1 MANFKIPFNIV
12 NGSVA
17 SVTDGSIE
25 SKAQVVAFAVQT
37 HRGELPLE
45 PTFGITDPSFEP
57 SNIFEARAVVTQF
70 WPEIIIE
77 DFQVGAVGKTGRVDV
92 SIKVSE

>member
-1 MANFKIPFNIV
+1 MANFKIPFQIV

-17 SVTDGSIE
+17 SVADGSIE
-25 SKAQVVAFAVQT
+25 AKAQVVSFAVQT
-37 HRGELPLE
+37 LRGELPLE
-45 PTFGITDPSFEP
+45 PTFGISDPTFEP

-77 DFQVGAVGKTGRVDV
+77 DLKLSTVGNNGRVDV

>member
-1 MANFKIPFNIV
+1 MANFKIPFQIV

-17 SVTDGSIE
+17 SVADGSIGA
-25 SKAQVVAFAVQT
+25 KAQVVSFVVQT
-37 HRGELPLE
+37 NRGELPLE
-45 PTFGITDPSFEP
+45 PTFGISDPTFEP
-57 SNIFEARAVVTQF
+57 SNIFEARAVITQF

-77 DFQVGAVGKTGRVDV
+77 DLKLSAVGNSGRVDV

>member
-1 MANFKIPFNIV
+1 MATFKIPFRIV

-17 SVTDGSIE
+17 SHADGSLE
-25 SKAQVVAFAVQT
+25 SKAQVVSFAVYT

-45 PTFGITDPSFEP
+45 PTFGITDPTFEP
-57 SNIFEARAVVTQF
+57 SNILEARAVLTQF

-77 DFQVGAVGKTGRVDV
+77 DFELKDVDAKGRVGI
-92 SIKVSE
+92 SIRVGG